1 MTPSEARAA
10 YDARPWT
17 ALYPDGIP
25 DELTVGSSETAL
37 SLFQT
42 TRQQSP
48 DRVAIHYFDSTV
60 TFAQLDAQSDA
71 LAAHLV
77 KSGVGVGDRVAVYM
91 QNDPQF
97 ALSQLAIWKA
107 GGVMVSVNP
116 MLKAKELLF
125 ILEDSGVVGLIALES
140 LFDAIVRPI
149 RDQIDVTCLITTS
162 PFDWASESRH
172 DDVSD
177 LIRVAGRRQSFDR
190 PDDVSDLRTIVDQY
204 DPSAGAPSAALTPS
218 DAACLVYTSGTSG
231 QPKGVVNT
239 HANLV
244 YNSEVYRVWMQMDSN
259 DRYLCMAPLFHI
271 TGLVAGLALTYRAA
285 VPIVLYHRHDPRLAL
300 ELSIR
305 HNCTFSVMV
314 VTAYVSLMQ
323 HPDIASFDLT
333 GLSKPYSGG
342 AAVSAAVSNDWFELT
357 GSRLHN
363 VYGLTETTS
372 PSHAWPLGADGPVD
386 DESGALSVGIPVPG
400 AEVLIVDPKTLEA
413 VAPGEVGEIWIR
425 GPMVTPGYWERPD
438 ANATEFV
445 DGFLRTGDV
454 GKMDHDGWFYLVDRL
469 KDMINVSGYKVWPR
483 EVEDCLS
490 GHPEIAESAVVG
502 VEDEYRGETVKAV
515 VVRTP
520 GSALDADGVIAFCKE
535 RIAAYKYPRIVE
547 FTDELPKT
555 ASGKVLRREL
565 RD

>member
-17 ALYPDGIP
+17 ALYPSGIA
-25 DELTVGSSETAL
+25 DVLAVGPTDTAL
-37 SLFQT
+37 SLFQAT
-42 TRQQSP
+42 TQATP
-48 DRVAIHYFDSTV
+48 DAVAIHYFETTI
-60 TFAQLDAQSDA
+60 TFAELDAQSDA
-71 LAAHLV
+71 VAAHLAA
-77 KSGVGVGDRVAVYM
+77 SGVNDGDRVAVYL

-97 ALSQLAIWKA
+97 AISQLAVWKA

-125 ILEDSGVVGLIALES
+125 ILEDSGAVSLIALET

-149 RDQIDVTCLITTS
+149 RDQIDIGCVVTTS
-162 PFDWASESRH
+162 PFDWASESRR
-172 DDVSD
+172 DDVAD
-177 LIRVAGRRQSFDR
+177 LIRVAGPRQPFDR
-190 PDDVSDLRTIVDQY
+190 PDDVDDLRAIIDRY
-204 DPSAGAPSAALTPS
+204 DASAGAPSANLTAS

-231 QPKGVVNT
+231 RPKGVVNT

-285 VPIVLYHRHDPRLAL
+285 VPIVLYHRHDPGLAL

-305 HNCTFSVMV
+305 HECTFSVMV

-333 GLSKPYSGG
+333 GLTKPYSGG
-342 AAVSAAVSNDWFELT
+342 AAVSPAVSNDWFELT

-386 DESGALSVGIPVPG
+386 DESGALSVGVPVPG
-400 AEVLIVDPKTLEA
+400 AEVLIVDPKSLEA

-438 ANATEFV
+438 ANSTEFV

-454 GKMDHDGWFYLVDRL
+454 GKMDDDGWFFLVDRL

-502 VEDEYRGETVKAV
+502 IADEYRGETVKAV
-515 VVRTP
+515 IVRSP
-520 GSALDADGVIAFCKE
+520 GSSLDADDVITFCKE
-535 RIAAYKYPRIVE
+535 RMAAYKYPRIVE
-547 FTDELPKT
+547 FIDELPKT